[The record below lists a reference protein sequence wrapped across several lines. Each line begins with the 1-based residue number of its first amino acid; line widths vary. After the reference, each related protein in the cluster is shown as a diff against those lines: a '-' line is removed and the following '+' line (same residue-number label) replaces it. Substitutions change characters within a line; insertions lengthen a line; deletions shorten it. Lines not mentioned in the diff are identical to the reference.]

1 MTRWSTR
8 IVFVAFATALA
19 AGPAWAR
26 VGVTSVT
33 DGDPL
38 GQPPTQP
45 ERVLRIGIDV
55 QANERITTRG
65 TDRAHVVFLD
75 GTALTIGPNSVLV
88 IDKYVY
94 DPDRKAGDIALNVT
108 RGTFRF
114 VGGAI
119 SKNNEV
125 TIKTPSATIGIRG
138 GIVTFSV
145 SDSGATTANFL
156 YGDSMRVTALGS
168 TQTATRG
175 GSEITVPVGAPPT
188 PPTLIPLGRM
198 IGERPF
204 EQTKPGPIQAALP
217 PQGQTTT
224 TQPPPTGGTEP
235 QPPGPSSTTQTST
248 TQPSTTQVSTTQL
261 SATQPAPTQI
271 EQAFDRS
278 SFGKANALLGPQ
290 LALTKGIRSDAM
302 QSKPGQGGDKGA
314 YTSATRLQRVATRAV
329 NQQNIVF
336 NNTVTTEVDRGNSAS
351 GQAQG
356 KGSSGG
362 SSSANNNN
370 NNSRGKGRNKG
381 R

>member
-1 MTRWSTR
+1 MTRWGTR
-8 IVFVAFATALA
+8 IVFMAFATVLA

-38 GQPPTQP
+38 GQPPAEA
-45 ERVLRIGIDV
+45 ERVLRVGIDV

-94 DPDRKAGDIALNVT
+94 DPNRKAGDIALNVT

-156 YGDSMRVTALGS
+156 YGDSMRVTAVGS

-188 PPTLIPLGRM
+188 QPTLIPLGRM

-204 EQTKPGPIQAALP
+204 EQNKPGPIQPA
-217 PQGQTTT
+217 
-224 TQPPPTGGTEP
+224 
-235 QPPGPSSTTQTST
+235 PPGPR
-248 TQPSTTQVSTTQL
+248 
-261 SATQPAPTQI
+261 AGNDKPAPTDGW
-271 EQAFDRS
+271 ARAS
-278 SFGKANALLGPQ
+278 TSGSFIDDP
-290 LALTKGIRSDAM
+290 
-302 QSKPGQGGDKGA
+302 
-314 YTSATRLQRVATRAV
+314 
-329 NQQNIVF
+329 
-336 NNTVTTEVDRGNSAS
+336 TVH
-351 GQAQG
+351 
-356 KGSSGG
+356 
-362 SSSANNNN
+362 
-370 NNSRGKGRNKG
+370 
-381 R
+381 

>member
-235 QPPGPSSTTQTST
+235 QPPGPSSTTQ
-248 TQPSTTQVSTTQL
+248 VSTTQL
-261 SATQPAPTQI
+261 STTQPAPTQI

-336 NNTVTTEVDRGNSAS
+336 NNTVTTEADRGNSAF

-370 NNSRGKGRNKG
+370 NNNRGKGRNKG

>member
-1 MTRWSTR
+1 MTPWGTR
-8 IVFVAFATALA
+8 IVLMAFATALA

-38 GQPPTQP
+38 GQPPAEP
-45 ERVLRIGIDV
+45 ERVLRVGIDV
-55 QANERITTRG
+55 QANERITTRAN
-65 TDRAHVVFLD
+65 DRAHVVFLD
-75 GTALTIGPNSVLV
+75 GTALTIGPNSALV

-94 DPDRKAGDIALNVT
+94 DPSRKAGDIALNVT

-119 SKNNEV
+119 SKNSEV

-156 YGDSMRVTALGS
+156 YGDSMRVTAQGS
-168 TQTATRG
+168 TQTATRS

-188 PPTLIPLGRM
+188 SPALIPLGRM

-204 EQTKPGPIQAALP
+204 EQNKPGPVQAAP
-217 PQGQTTT
+217 TTQGQTAT
-224 TQPPPTGGTEP
+224 TQSITPTVGPEP
-235 QPPGPSSTTQTST
+235 GPSGPSSTIQPVTTS
-248 TQPSTTQVSTTQL
+248 
-261 SATQPAPTQI
+261 I
-271 EQAFDRS
+271 EETFDRS
-278 SFGKANALLGPQ
+278 SFDKSNSLLGPQ
-290 LALTKGIRSDAM
+290 LALTKGIRSEDN
-302 QSKPGQGGDKGA
+302 QDKPGRGGVKGA
-314 YTSATRLQRVATRAV
+314 STSFKHLQGIANRAVVTQNIEFNITATTRA
-329 NQQNIVF
+329 
-336 NNTVTTEVDRGNSAS
+336 DPGNSAF

-356 KGSSGG
+356 NAKGNSGG
-362 SSSANNNN
+362 NSN
-370 NNSRGKGRNKG
+370 NNSNNGRGKGRGN

>member
-1 MTRWSTR
+1 MTLWSTR
-8 IVFVAFATALA
+8 IVLMAFATALA

-38 GQPPTQP
+38 GQPPSQP

-55 QANERITTRG
+55 QANERITTR
-65 TDRAHVVFLD
+65 TDDRAHVVFLD
-75 GTALTIGPNSVLV
+75 GTALTIGPNSALV

-94 DPDRKAGDIALNVT
+94 DPNRKAGDIALNVT

-168 TQTATRG
+168 TQTATRN
-175 GSEITVPVGAPPT
+175 GSEITVPVGAAPT
-188 PPTLIPLGRM
+188 PPSLVPLGRM

-204 EQTKPGPIQAALP
+204 EQNKPGPIQATSTT
-217 PQGQTTT
+217 QGQTTT
-224 TQPPPTGGTEP
+224 TQPPPTGAPGP
-235 QPPGPSSTTQTST
+235 QPPSPSSN
-248 TQPSTTQVSTTQL
+248 TQPSTTQLSTI
-261 SATQPAPTQI
+261 QPAPTQI

-278 SFGKANALLGPQ
+278 SFGKSNALLGPQ
-290 LALTKGIRSDAM
+290 LALTKGIRSDAI
-302 QSKPGQGGDKGA
+302 QNKPRQGGDKGA

-329 NQQNIVF
+329 TQQNIVF
-336 NNTVTTEVDRGNSAS
+336 NNTITTETDRGNSAF

-362 SSSANNNN
+362 NSSANNNN
-370 NNSRGKGRNKG
+370 FRGKGRNRG
-381 R
+381 RN

>member
-1 MTRWSTR
+1 MTRWGTR
-8 IVFVAFATALA
+8 IVFMAFATALA

-38 GQPPTQP
+38 GQPPAEA
-45 ERVLRIGIDV
+45 ERVLRVGIDV
-55 QANERITTRG
+55 QANERITTRT

-94 DPDRKAGDIALNVT
+94 DPNRKAGDIALNVT

-119 SKNNEV
+119 SKNSEV

-138 GIVTFSV
+138 GIVTLSI

-168 TQTATRG
+168 TQTATRA

-188 PPTLIPLGRM
+188 PPALVSLGRM

-204 EQTKPGPIQAALP
+204 EQNKPGPVQAAPP

-235 QPPGPSSTTQTST
+235 QPPGPSSTTQ
-248 TQPSTTQVSTTQL
+248 PSTTQASTTQ
-261 SATQPAPTQI
+261 SSTTQASTIQPAPTQI

-278 SFGKANALLGPQ
+278 SFGKSNALLGPQ
-290 LALTKGIRSDAM
+290 LALTKGIRSEAM
-302 QSKPGQGGDKGA
+302 QNKPGQGGDKGA
-314 YTSATRLQRVATRAV
+314 STSVTRLQRVATRAV
-329 NQQNIVF
+329 TQQNIVF
-336 NNTVTTEVDRGNSAS
+336 NNAATINADQGNSAF

-356 KGSSGG
+356 NKGGNSGG
-362 SSSANNNN
+362 NSGGNN
-370 NNSRGKGRNKG
+370 GKGKG
-381 R
+381 KGKN